1 MLVTNV
7 SGKPVDLVV
16 CVKVG
21 GVYVFCTCL
30 LPYSRS
36 RICEMTPA
44 LSNLSGAAAA
54 GWGVGTLGRGPC
66 FGWSDGPVAEVFLCC
81 DRNLEVLRVVVVVVF
96 DVVVVAPGSWWSNEM
111 TSRSAVGG
119 GVDVMVGA
127 VRRTRVAA
135 GVSLLD
141 AMKSFC
147 CSRRDCSSLFL
158 LILGWV
164 LIVGGLWWVVLVG
177 RCLVTWF

>member
-1 MLVTNV
+1 
-7 SGKPVDLVV
+7 
-16 CVKVG
+16 
-21 GVYVFCTCL
+21 
-30 LPYSRS
+30 
-36 RICEMTPA
+36 
-44 LSNLSGAAAA
+44 
-54 GWGVGTLGRGPC
+54 
-66 FGWSDGPVAEVFLCC
+66 
-81 DRNLEVLRVVVVVVF
+81 
-96 DVVVVAPGSWWSNEM
+96 M

-164 LIVGGLWWVVLVG
+164 LIVGGLWWVVGWWGGTWPWFVG
-177 RCLVTWF
+177 GWVVLLIFRLRS

>member
-1 MLVTNV
+1 
-7 SGKPVDLVV
+7 
-16 CVKVG
+16 
-21 GVYVFCTCL
+21 
-30 LPYSRS
+30 
-36 RICEMTPA
+36 
-44 LSNLSGAAAA
+44 
-54 GWGVGTLGRGPC
+54 
-66 FGWSDGPVAEVFLCC
+66 
-81 DRNLEVLRVVVVVVF
+81 VF

-164 LIVGGLWWVVLVG
+164 LIVGGLWWGLCPDCGLVGGYFFVVLFWVG
-177 RCLVTWF
+177 GSVFPTEKNKNIQH

>member
-1 MLVTNV
+1 
-7 SGKPVDLVV
+7 
-16 CVKVG
+16 
-21 GVYVFCTCL
+21 
-30 LPYSRS
+30 
-36 RICEMTPA
+36 
-44 LSNLSGAAAA
+44 
-54 GWGVGTLGRGPC
+54 
-66 FGWSDGPVAEVFLCC
+66 
-81 DRNLEVLRVVVVVVF
+81 
-96 DVVVVAPGSWWSNEM
+96 M

-141 AMKSFC
+141 AMNSFC

-164 LIVGGLWWVVLVG
+164 LIVGGLWGLWVG
-177 RCLVTWF
+177 GGTWCLVLGGWFCLPVFHT

>member
-1 MLVTNV
+1 MAGPPNPFENALSFSTNSSSCSAFLRASAIMEANTLCCFLTFFLVSFLRNLEGVVVLVTNV

-96 DVVVVAPGSWWSNEM
+96 DVVVVAPGS
-111 TSRSAVGG
+111 
-119 GVDVMVGA
+119 
-127 VRRTRVAA
+127 
-135 GVSLLD
+135 
-141 AMKSFC
+141 
-147 CSRRDCSSLFL
+147 
-158 LILGWV
+158 
-164 LIVGGLWWVVLVG
+164 
-177 RCLVTWF
+177 

>member
-1 MLVTNV
+1 
-7 SGKPVDLVV
+7 
-16 CVKVG
+16 
-21 GVYVFCTCL
+21 
-30 LPYSRS
+30 
-36 RICEMTPA
+36 
-44 LSNLSGAAAA
+44 
-54 GWGVGTLGRGPC
+54 
-66 FGWSDGPVAEVFLCC
+66 
-81 DRNLEVLRVVVVVVF
+81 
-96 DVVVVAPGSWWSNEM
+96 M

-164 LIVGGLWWVVLVG
+164 LIVGGLWWGLCPDCGLVGGYFFVVLFWVG
-177 RCLVTWF
+177 GSVFPTEKNTKTFNIKVISCSKKQK

>member
-21 GVYVFCTCL
+21 GVYDFCTCL

-54 GWGVGTLGRGPC
+54 GWWVGTLGRGTC
-66 FGWSDGPVAEVFLCC
+66 FGWSDGPVVGVFLCC
-81 DRNLEVLRVVVVVVF
+81 DRNLEILRLVVVVVF
-96 DVVVVAPGSWWSNEM
+96 DVVVVEPGSCWPNEM

-119 GVDVMVGA
+119 VDVMVGA
-127 VRRTRVAA
+127 IRRTRVAA

-164 LIVGGLWWVVLVG
+164 LIVGENFDA
-177 RCLVTWF
+177 TI